1 MNHYIVLE
9 CVKSQLSTSM
19 LLFLHI
25 LFEYLNKNPI
35 ITNLIYIM
43 RLLIL
48 FLICNLCGC
57 AYQHKGT
64 HNTSQS
70 TITGNPSEDRM
81 ITYGSVGAATGAVI
95 GNQMSGNRSEKR
107 AIGAGVG
114 AVTGIILADS
124 ENRRQQ
130 DIQERQAVREYEQQ
144 ARKAEEERRR
154 NILLGRTISD
164 AEILRKEHE
173 VEKLENEVARI
184 EQERTEA
191 EARARRINDLKVQKT
206 NLEKELGNLK
216 SIK

>member
-1 MNHYIVLE
+1 
-9 CVKSQLSTSM
+9 
-19 LLFLHI
+19 
-25 LFEYLNKNPI
+25 
-35 ITNLIYIM
+35 
-43 RLLIL
+43 
-48 FLICNLCGC
+48 
-57 AYQHKGT
+57 
-64 HNTSQS
+64 
-70 TITGNPSEDRM
+70 M
-81 ITYGSVGAATGAVI
+81 ITYGSVGAATGAII

-154 NILLGRTISD
+154 NILLGRTVSD